1 MSWIQEIEFGGR
13 IIALKLENS
22 LFMGFLSKKVI
33 SDPAHLGAIKVGMSA
48 ALIAVKTL
56 AIGEIGFGVEIN

>member
-1 MSWIQEIEFGGR
+1 MNTFR
-13 IIALKLENS
+13 ALKNKRV
-22 LFMGFLSKKVI
+22 MGFFSKKVI